1 MKNRL
6 RNLTLLLAAAALIFG
21 SCSSDDEPVIPQKSQ
36 GTTQTPGGKD
46 PEPEQPAPAW
56 ELLVAQ
62 DGSGDYA
69 TVQEAIDALPNNGK
83 PHVVYIKAGTYRE
96 KITVRNHRN
105 TILVGEDAATTI
117 LTWDDCAGTIGPN
130 GQELGTQNS
139 ASLTISST
147 DFMAVN
153 LTIENSHKNDTGQG
167 DQAVAVG
174 AYSDRTAFYNCRLV
188 GYQDTFYVKN
198 NGRVYCKDCYI
209 EGNVDFIFGDAVLLC
224 ENCQLH
230 CNRNDSVVTAAA
242 DHSKSRFGFVFA
254 DCTLTHIEGSDFTGK
269 PFSTFHLGRPWK
281 AGAQVVFIRCDE
293 PAALAAAG
301 WRRMSAGVE
310 AGLFA
315 EYQCTGAGAAA
326 DRLAQRQMGG
336 RQLTDAD
343 AAEYTIENIF
353 AAACNPEKYDT
364 DWTPAAKVEIAIPD
378 GE

>member
-6 RNLTLLLAAAALIFG
+6 RNLTLPLAAAALIFG
-21 SCSSDDEPVIPQKSQ
+21 SCSSNDEPVIPQKSQ
-36 GTTQTPGGKD
+36 GTTQTPGNKD

-83 PHVVYIKAGTYRE
+83 PHIVYIKAGTYRE

-105 TILVGEDAATTI
+105 TILVGEDAATTV

-224 ENCQLH
+224 ENCRLH

-336 RQLTDAD
+336 CQLTDAE

-353 AAACNPEKYDT
+353 AAACNPEKYDS

>member
-6 RNLTLLLAAAALIFG
+6 RNLTLPLAAAALIFG
-21 SCSSDDEPVIPQKSQ
+21 SCSSNDEPVIPQKSQ
-36 GTTQTPGGKD
+36 GTTQTPGDKD

-69 TVQEAIDALPNNGK
+69 TVQEAIDALSNNGK

-105 TILVGEDAATTI
+105 TILVGEDAATTV

-224 ENCQLH
+224 ENCRLH

-336 RQLTDAD
+336 RQLTDAE

-353 AAACNPEKYDT
+353 AAACNPEKYDS
-364 DWTPAAKVEIAIPD
+364 DWTPAAKVEIAVPD